1 MNHKKIEELIKQIK
15 YHRDLY
21 YNKQPKISD
30 AKFDAIEDELRQ
42 LDPNNPLL
50 HKIGVDSSELF
61 NKKEHII
68 PMMSQDKVMTP
79 ADFKKWSKKRNI
91 NEFIVQ
97 YKLDGISIEL
107 QYKNGVFDCALTRGD
122 GIIRDDVS
130 VNVMKMN
137 GFLPRLTSNFTGA
150 IRGEVLMFH
159 DIYSK
164 KYKDK
169 QNCRNAAAG
178 IVRRKDGLGNEDL
191 NVIFYDAIS
200 MNDEIDYKTE
210 LEKVAWLKQENF
222 PCVDAKMM
230 KSQERVIKFRQ
241 EVMDVL

>member
-1 MNHKKIEELIKQIK
+1 
-15 YHRDLY
+15 
-21 YNKQPKISD
+21 
-30 AKFDAIEDELRQ
+30 
-42 LDPNNPLL
+42 
-50 HKIGVDSSELF
+50 
-61 NKKEHII
+61 
-68 PMMSQDKVMTP
+68 MMSQDKVMTP

-97 YKLDGISIEL
+97 YKLDGISIKL